1 MEILRL
7 IYQIIKGII
16 KMNESIS
23 TSRFWAL
30 WLIALLY
37 VLPDV
42 LKLFF

>member
-23 TSRFWAL
+23 TLRFWAL